1 MKQPGKPSKTSRHSA
16 ERQSKPDGAPAADE
30 RQVAFALEAAM
41 QRAVRKALR
50 IHKKLGNPIAVW
62 EDGKVVWIPPEKIEV
77 EDD

>member
-1 MKQPGKPSKTSRHSA
+1 MARRLDMDA
-16 ERQSKPDGAPAADE
+16 LDAA
-30 RQVAFALEAAM
+30 VK
-41 QRAVRKALR
+41 RAVRQALR